1 MGQRVLMKWACGN
14 RAEVEII
21 QKREAW
27 DAESRDP
34 GKGEEAVDG
43 E

>member
-14 RAEVEII
+14 REVEVI

-27 DAESRDP
+27 DVESRDP